1 MKDSFY
7 FQHDYNARND
17 ERLLQIRA
25 EHGLAGYALYFMLLE
40 SMAESSDGYLSMDG
54 TAGLSLSYGSA
65 IEQLKALI
73 SRCIE
78 LGLFHEVKGRFSS
91 KRMIEYKN
99 FRKERA
105 ESGRRGA
112 NNRWGDSSA
121 IAQPLAK
128 SKTANTKDSIV
139 KDRKGQNSIE
149 KEMQNTKSGLRPRQ
163 VFQEASEELR
173 LSTLLLDNI
182 LAFNPRLR
190 LPDLQKWSAEV
201 DKMLRIDKR
210 SVEEIETLIMWV
222 SQDSFWKAN
231 ILSTAKLREKFD
243 QLWSKAS
250 AMQQAKKPTYS
261 IIS

>member
-40 SMAESSDGYLSMDG
+40 SMAESNDGYLSLDG
-54 TAGLSLSYGSA
+54 MAGLSLSYGSA
-65 IEQLKALI
+65 IEQLKAI
-73 SRCIE
+73 VSRCME
-78 LGLFHEVKGRFSS
+78 LGLFHEVEGRFSS

-99 FRKERA
+99 FRKERS

-128 SKTANTKDSIV
+128 SKTANAKDSIG
-139 KDRKGQNSIE
+139 KDSIE
-149 KEMQNTKSGLRPRQ
+149 QYRIEKNNSNKTALRPQ
-163 VFQEASEELR
+163 KVFSEESQEYR
-173 LSTLLLDNI
+173 LSKLLLENI
-182 LAFNPRLR
+182 LAFNNRLKI
-190 LPDLQKWSAEV
+190 PDLQKWSAEV

-210 SVEEIETLIMWV
+210 TFDEIETLILWV

-243 QLWSKAS
+243 QLWSRAS
-250 AMQQAKKPTYS
+250 AMQQGKERTHL
-261 IIS
+261 ILN